1 MPDISCQ
8 SVTCN
13 LCQDDV
19 CQHLFTVRS
28 FNVVKCL
35 NCGLVYLNPMPRPE
49 DISKIY
55 DTEEYYSATE
65 SHDGLTLGYPN
76 YVMLKDHL
84 RFVADEL
91 LIGGLWP
98 RIVQGRWRHLNVPEH
113 LYFFSK
119 NTLKRLLE
127 NTGFSHVPGNRDRHD
142 CCGDIR

>member
-91 LIGGLWP
+91 LNP
-98 RIVQGRWRHLNVPEH
+98 
-113 LYFFSK
+113 
-119 NTLKRLLE
+119 LKRVKKGRLLDVGCGMGFMLSRFRE
-127 NTGFSHVPGNRDRHD
+127 LGWNTYGVDVSTYATEYARNHQTCSRGQ
-142 CCGDIR
+142 